1 MRQTP
6 FRSMLRRSAPYTI
19 LKEFLIPMK
28 RSLTLMC
35 LLASTVGVSALAQAA
50 TPKAS
55 TEPPAAPG
63 APAAAAADA
72 SIPAGPT
79 KVAVILFQP
88 AVAQTNEGQRDFG
101 KLRVKFEPRQSQL
114 KQASDEI
121 DSLKKQ
127 LQTSGD
133 KLTDAERQSR
143 LRTIDEKEKALQRT
157 AEDAQNDF
165 TSEMNE
171 MYQQLAQKVA
181 AVMQTYAQQQGYT
194 VVLDASQ
201 QQAGVIWA
209 AQSTNITEAVVTA
222 YNAKSGV
229 PPQPAPA
236 GATTGGATA
245 APRTAPTRTPATAT
259 PHTSTTP
266 TSH

>member
-1 MRQTP
+1 
-6 FRSMLRRSAPYTI
+6 
-19 LKEFLIPMK
+19 MK
-28 RSLTLMC
+28 RSLSLVC
-35 LLASTVGVSALAQAA
+35 LLASTFGVSALAQTA
-50 TPKAS
+50 TPTAAA
-55 TEPPAAPG
+55 EPPSAPG
-63 APAAAAADA
+63 AAAATV
-72 SIPAGPT
+72 PAGPT

-101 KLRVKFEPRQSQL
+101 KLRAKFEPRQNQL
-114 KQASDEI
+114 KQSSDEI
-121 DSLKKQ
+121 DTLKKQ

-133 KLTDAERQSR
+133 KLTDAERQAR
-143 LRTIDEKEKALQRT
+143 LRSIDDKEKALQRT

-171 MYQQLAQKVA
+171 MYQGLAQKVA

-194 VVLDASQ
+194 IVLDASQ

-236 GATTGGATA
+236 GATTGAA
-245 APRTAPTRTPATAT
+245 APRTTPSRTPA
-259 PHTSTTP
+259 STTP
-266 TSH
+266 RTPR

>member
-1 MRQTP
+1 
-6 FRSMLRRSAPYTI
+6 
-19 LKEFLIPMK
+19 MK

-35 LLASTVGVSALAQAA
+35 LLASTVGVSALAQAG
-50 TPKAS
+50 TPTAS
-55 TEPPAAPG
+55 TQPPAAPG
-63 APAAAAADA
+63 AAAPGAAAPGAAAGDA
-72 SIPAGPT
+72 TLPAGPT

-101 KLRVKFEPRQSQL
+101 KLRTKFEPRQNQL

-209 AQSTNITEAVVTA
+209 AQSMNITEAVVAA

-229 PPQPAPA
+229 PPQAAPA

-245 APRTAPTRTPATAT
+245 APRSTPTRTPATTT

-266 TSH
+266 H

>member
-1 MRQTP
+1 
-6 FRSMLRRSAPYTI
+6 
-19 LKEFLIPMK
+19 MK
-28 RSLTLMC
+28 RSLSLVC
-35 LLASTVGVSALAQAA
+35 LLASTFGVSALAQTAA
-50 TPKAS
+50 PTTPAA
-55 TEPPAAPG
+55 EPPAAPG
-63 APAAAAADA
+63 AAAAAA
-72 SIPAGPT
+72 PVGPT

-101 KLRVKFEPRQSQL
+101 KLRTKFEPRQSQL
-114 KQASDEI
+114 KQSSDEI

-143 LRTIDEKEKALQRT
+143 LRTIDEKEKALQRS

-171 MYQQLAQKVA
+171 MYQALAQKVA
-181 AVMQTYAQQQGYT
+181 AVMQAYAQQQGYT

-201 QQAGVIWA
+201 QQAGVLWA
-209 AQSTNITEAVVTA
+209 AQSTNITEAVVAA

-229 PPQPAPA
+229 PVQPAPA
-236 GATTGGATA
+236 GATTGAA
-245 APRTAPTRTPATAT
+245 APRTIPSRTPGTTAPRT
-259 PHTSTTP
+259 PR
-266 TSH
+266 